1 MNFLGYLHDCS
12 TFSGLL
18 SNKTIFAV
26 TLALSLPSQKHDV
39 EISIVNQNK
48 NASVVDELFHDTL
61 SKGFDELLDGIV
73 KALHWDEIIA
83 NSTTDNENLFDD
95 IEGQGN
101 LFNKG
106 IENKTYRRHGITTY
120 VLIRPNSQRNEY

>member
-1 MNFLGYLHDCS
+1 M
-12 TFSGLL
+12 
-18 SNKTIFAV
+18 
-26 TLALSLPSQKHDV
+26 ALSLPSQKHDV
-39 EISIVNQNK
+39 EISIINQNK

-101 LFNKG
+101 LLKG